1 MADAAVRSEPAI
13 YPKGHMQ
20 IRTLVTY
27 VTYCPFDWDDYWRSG
42 AKGDRDQMSMGA
54 RNMARRLNTFIEGK
68 GIRTLAD
75 FGCGAGETLFI
86 LAREHPDLEFRGFDV
101 SIVAVDRNRSRAG
114 ELKTPNIWFEREDVR
129 DISTEERFDLVLC
142 IATLHYIKDIR
153 KALRDLYARV
163 DHGGFLIFNYPNR
176 PSMYGFRDWIEKEAP
191 ELRNR
196 YRLVLGGENLLTLD
210 DIKET
215 LGKRPVN
222 FWRAVGEQ
230 PSRLNMCVYLE
241 KGQV

>member
-1 MADAAVRSEPAI
+1 
-13 YPKGHMQ
+13 
-20 IRTLVTY
+20 
-27 VTYCPFDWDDYWRSG
+27 
-42 AKGDRDQMSMGA
+42 
-54 RNMARRLNTFIEGK
+54 
-68 GIRTLAD
+68 
-75 FGCGAGETLFI
+75 
-86 LAREHPDLEFRGFDV
+86 
-101 SIVAVDRNRSRAG
+101 VDRNRSRAG